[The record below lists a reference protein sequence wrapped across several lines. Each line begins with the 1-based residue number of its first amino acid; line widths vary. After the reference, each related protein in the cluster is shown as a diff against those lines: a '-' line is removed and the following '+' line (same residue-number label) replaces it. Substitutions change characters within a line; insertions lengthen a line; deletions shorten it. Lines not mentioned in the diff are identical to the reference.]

1 MKMFTFF
8 RESFCLLE
16 TMDMNKVEEDRDKVG
31 KDKDKV
37 EKDKNKV

>member
-8 RESFCLLE
+8 GESFCLLE
-16 TMDMNKVEEDRDKVG
+16 TMDMNKVEEDSDKVG
-31 KDKDKV
+31 KDDKV

>member
-1 MKMFTFF
+1 MKMLTFF

-16 TMDMNKVEEDRDKVG
+16 TMDMNKVEEDSDKVG
-31 KDKDKV
+31 KDDKV

>member
-8 RESFCLLE
+8 GESFCLLE

-31 KDKDKV
+31 KDDKV